1 MEEARMAFLAAGNLT
16 IDDSTVAIG
25 QCGGSGLHSALGM
38 WLWDEPTTLL
48 AGVGTDFP
56 AEWSGRIAAAGIDT
70 SWIWSTGEPHAL
82 RSGPPDPAVWPFYS
96 PSVQRLPP
104 ADYAGAHVAPGPA
117 RQVADLVDAL
127 ADQAGAVTLDRPWWD
142 GVGGPLV
149 PTLRRLA
156 ALVPGIDELVRQA
169 GDGDPWELA
178 ARLGADCPTVVVRL
192 GAAGCLVLRRGGRPV
207 RVGTVPVRAVD
218 PRGAGD
224 AFCGGFCVGLAET
237 GDPVRAAAYGAVSA
251 SYVIEHTDPL
261 TVLGANRGEAARRLA
276 HVLGTVVE
284 VSPA

>member
-1 MEEARMAFLAAGNLT
+1 MAFLAAGNLT

-25 QCGGSGLHSALGM
+25 QCGGNALYTALGM

-48 AGVGTDFP
+48 AGIGTDFP
-56 AEWSGRIAAAGIDT
+56 AQWSDRLTAAGIDT
-70 SWIWSTGEPHAL
+70 SWVWSTGEPHAL
-82 RSGPPDPAVWPFYS
+82 RSGPPDPAVWPLYS

-104 ADYAGAHVAPGPA
+104 ADFAGAHVAPGPV

-127 ADQAGAVTLDRPWWD
+127 GYQTRVTTLDRPWWD
-142 GVGGPLV
+142 GAGGLLTPA
-149 PTLRRLA
+149 LRTLA

-169 GDGDPWELA
+169 REDDPWELA
-178 ARLGADCPTVVVRL
+178 ARLGADVPAVIVRQ
-192 GAAGCLVLRRGGRPV
+192 GPAGCLVLSRGARPT
-207 RVGTVPVRAVD
+207 RVGTVPVSVVD

-224 AFCGGFCVGLAET
+224 AFCGGVCVGMALS
-237 GDPVRAAAYGAVSA
+237 GDPVRAAAYGAVAA
-251 SYVIEHTDPL
+251 SYVIERSDPL
-261 TVLGANRGEAARRLA
+261 TVFDADRGEARRRLA